1 MFKLRDYQLESINNI
16 YDSVKKGHHS
26 IIVQSP
32 PRTGKTVIMSEIAR
46 RATKKG
52 NRVMF
57 VVHRKEIVDQVIKTF
72 KANEV
77 DMALTQIGMV
87 QTFTR
92 RVDKLSEPTI
102 IFVDEAHHVLAR
114 SYRRILETFPDAL
127 KLLFTATPV
136 RLNGEGFED
145 VADDLI
151 IGKPISWLIDNQ
163 FLAPVDYYA
172 PVALDSKKLKTKRT
186 GDYDE
191 QSIKD
196 AFKPKIYGRTVDQY
210 LKLAKGKQAIAYT
223 YNVESAE
230 RLAKQFCQ

>member
-77 DMALTQIGMV
+77 DMSLAQVGMV

-92 RVDKLSEPTI
+92 RVDKLSKPTI
-102 IFVDEAHHVLAR
+102 IFVDEAHQV
-114 SYRRILETFPDAL
+114 IVE
-127 KLLFTATPV
+127 
-136 RLNGEGFED
+136 
-145 VADDLI
+145 
-151 IGKPISWLIDNQ
+151 
-163 FLAPVDYYA
+163 
-172 PVALDSKKLKTKRT
+172 
-186 GDYDE
+186 
-191 QSIKD
+191 
-196 AFKPKIYGRTVDQY
+196 Y
-210 LKLAKGKQAIAYT
+210 LKRSQTL
-223 YNVESAE
+223 
-230 RLAKQFCQ
+230 

>member
-77 DMALTQIGMV
+77 DMSLAQVGMV

-92 RVDKLSEPTI
+92 RVDKLSKPTI

-145 VADDLI
+145 V
-151 IGKPISWLIDNQ
+151 
-163 FLAPVDYYA
+163 LAN
-172 PVALDSKKLKTKRT
+172 LFR
-186 GDYDE
+186 G
-191 QSIKD
+191 
-196 AFKPKIYGRTVDQY
+196 
-210 LKLAKGKQAIAYT
+210 
-223 YNVESAE
+223 
-230 RLAKQFCQ
+230 

>member
-32 PRTGKTVIMSEIAR
+32 PRTGKTVIRSEIAR

-72 KANEV
+72 RANEV

-163 FLAPVDYYA
+163 FLAPA
-172 PVALDSKKLKTKRT
+172 AHLCQAAAGGKSSDSKQRP
-186 GDYDE
+186 
-191 QSIKD
+191 D
-196 AFKPKIYGRTVDQY
+196 AGVRLGY
-210 LKLAKGKQAIAYT
+210 L
-223 YNVESAE
+223 
-230 RLAKQFCQ
+230 